1 MNLADKPVY
10 PFVNSDGFVTSR
22 LSQDIDMASFSGI
35 TYKEALVL
43 ALAGNSG
50 LVDVQIRAE
59 DEELTYVKLLMQ
71 TADSIIKELEK

>member
-1 MNLADKPVY
+1 MSLANKPVY

-43 ALAGNSG
+43 ALAGNSEMV
-50 LVDVQIRAE
+50 LDDDKQRM
-59 DEELTYVKLLMQ
+59 TYEWAAQSIVSQ
-71 TADSIIKELEK
+71 ADSILKELEK